1 MIRVN
6 LLPHREE
13 KRKRRQQQFLGLA
26 VFSRRRSALVVAG
39 AVWFFL
45 DQQVQQQQANV
56 AYMKGEIAKLD
67 KQIEEIRKIRE
78 ETASL
83 LAKKQ
88 VVEGLQSNRSEPVQ
102 LLDQLLRQLPEGIYL
117 KAVKQTGVKVNVL
130 GYAQSNARV
139 STLMRNL
146 GASPYLENPELVEI
160 KAVLL
165 DNNPNKRVNEF
176 SMNISVKRA
185 KAEDAGGKGART
197 PAGAASRRGPRNE
210 PARRTADARP
220 EAAGKLAVA
229 DQDRR
234 LRPRLPRH
242 PGRPRS
248 SCSGRARTRPSRPG
262 ASRSTSRRQAFL
274 EKKKLAVNLEA
285 YKQQRAE
292 IEQSFGALLK
302 QLPNKS
308 EMDALLIDI
317 NQAGLGRGLAFELFK
332 PSQTEN
338 FTEFYAELPVNL
350 KVTGNYHDLGAFASD
365 VAKMPRIVL
374 LTDLK
379 VDPPSKEGTLSLE
392 AVAKTYRYLDEEE
405 IAKQRKAA
413 KDKASKAKG
422 AKK

>member
-13 KRKRRQQQFLGLA
+13 KRKRRQQQFIGIAASTIVLG
-26 VFSRRRSALVVAG
+26 LVVAG

-45 DQQVQQQQANV
+45 DRQVEQQRANV
-56 AYMKGEIAKLD
+56 AYMKSEIGKLD

-117 KAVKQTGVKVNVL
+117 KQIKQTGVKVNVV

-176 SMNISVKRA
+176 SMNISIKRA
-185 KAEDAGGKGART
+185 KAEEGKGASKR
-197 PAGAASRRGPRNE
+197 AA
-210 PARRTADARP
+210 D
-220 EAAGKLAVA
+220 GKA
-229 DQDRR
+229 
-234 LRPRLPRH
+234 P
-242 PGRPRS
+242 
-248 SCSGRARTRPSRPG
+248 
-262 ASRSTSRRQAFL
+262 
-274 EKKKLAVNLEA
+274 
-285 YKQQRAE
+285 
-292 IEQSFGALLK
+292 
-302 QLPNKS
+302 
-308 EMDALLIDI
+308 
-317 NQAGLGRGLAFELFK
+317 
-332 PSQTEN
+332 
-338 FTEFYAELPVNL
+338 
-350 KVTGNYHDLGAFASD
+350 
-365 VAKMPRIVL
+365 
-374 LTDLK
+374 
-379 VDPPSKEGTLSLE
+379 
-392 AVAKTYRYLDEEE
+392 
-405 IAKQRKAA
+405 
-413 KDKASKAKG
+413 G

>member
-13 KRKRRQQQFLGLA
+13 KRKRRQQQFASIA
-26 VFSRRRSALVVAG
+26 VFTVLLGLVVAG

-45 DQQVQQQQANV
+45 DQQVEQQRANV
-56 AYMKGEIAKLD
+56 AYMKTEIGKLD
-67 KQIEEIRKIRE
+67 TQIEEIRKIRE

-117 KAVKQTGVKVNVL
+117 KQIKQTGVKVNVV

-185 KAEDAGGKGART
+185 KAEDSKGASRGAG
-197 PAGAASRRGPRNE
+197 AGAA
-210 PARRTADARP
+210 
-220 EAAGKLAVA
+220 
-229 DQDRR
+229 
-234 LRPRLPRH
+234 
-242 PGRPRS
+242 
-248 SCSGRARTRPSRPG
+248 
-262 ASRSTSRRQAFL
+262 
-274 EKKKLAVNLEA
+274 
-285 YKQQRAE
+285 
-292 IEQSFGALLK
+292 
-302 QLPNKS
+302 
-308 EMDALLIDI
+308 
-317 NQAGLGRGLAFELFK
+317 
-332 PSQTEN
+332 
-338 FTEFYAELPVNL
+338 
-350 KVTGNYHDLGAFASD
+350 
-365 VAKMPRIVL
+365 
-374 LTDLK
+374 
-379 VDPPSKEGTLSLE
+379 
-392 AVAKTYRYLDEEE
+392 
-405 IAKQRKAA
+405 
-413 KDKASKAKG
+413 G